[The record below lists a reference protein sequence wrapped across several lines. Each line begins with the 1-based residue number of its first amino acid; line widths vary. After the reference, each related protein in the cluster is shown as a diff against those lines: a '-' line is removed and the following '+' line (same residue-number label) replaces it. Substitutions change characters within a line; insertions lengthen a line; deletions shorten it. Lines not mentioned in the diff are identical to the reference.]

1 MTISYL
7 QMHIKVYILPQTQ
20 IFRMFLLVPLVLLV
34 RVSASFDSFRAF
46 WLCWPFVGAFEEWH
60 VATFQRQT
68 ATAVALFRVLMG
80 LINIMIINMLI
91 IVIAEPN
98 SISSFIAQKS
108 YSMAIFFLC
117 VFLFASPPLSF
128 FHLFNSIMFFFFG
141 YYVAFTS
148 SLCSLVMI
156 TSYFFSSFL
165 YLHPRCFSPFILFRE
180 HSNESNRFGF

>member
-1 MTISYL
+1 
-7 QMHIKVYILPQTQ
+7 
-20 IFRMFLLVPLVLLV
+20 MFLLVPLELLV

-46 WLCWPFVGAFEEWH
+46 WLCWPFAGAFEEWH

-68 ATAVALFRVLMG
+68 ATAAALFRVLMG
-80 LINIMIINMLI
+80 LINIKIINMLI

-108 YSMAIFFLC
+108 YSMAIFLS
-117 VFLFASPPLSF
+117 LSLLLSASLALSF

-156 TSYFFSSFL
+156 TSYFFLPFFTCIRDVFRHLFYSESIPTRAIALGFKILCLSSVFP
-165 YLHPRCFSPFILFRE
+165 HILAL
-180 HSNESNRFGF
+180 